1 MLHDR
6 AKIRILS
13 SRADGKKVKFN
24 LTDIER
30 KIIFSF
36 LSGNELSLISCPF
49 SGWGNENCDHAEDAG
64 VVCQG
69 PSGTQDCVSGCNL
82 TGGFFLDTNNG
93 CGKCS
98 IDCKTCSGNSENCTS
113 CPPETFLN
121 KTGNMTYNCV
131 SFCLERY
138 FPDPLTRSCMPCSQ
152 KCYNCEVSRDNCT
165 SCDANEFLR
174 QSKCVQKCQ
183 ENEMTLQGVDDIR
196 LVGANSTVEGRVE
209 VFHDGEWGTVCDD
222 SFDLN
227 DAHVICRQL
236 KLGKGVEAR
245 SRAKYGQGAGKILID
260 DLQCTG
266 TERNVKDCQ
275 MRAGKYA
282 CALVGVHDQKNPT
295 HFITSFFSGV
305 WMFV

>member
-1 MLHDR
+1 MYGAPTETNRGLT
-6 AKIRILS
+6 
-13 SRADGKKVKFN
+13 VKEIV
-24 LTDIER
+24 LIDI
-30 KIIFSF
+30 FFF
-36 LSGNELSLISCPF
+36 LLFSGNELSLISCQF

-69 PSGTQDCVSGCNL
+69 PSSTQDCLSVSDCDPKNGS
-82 TGGFFLDTNNG
+82 FLDSKNG

-98 IDCKTCSGNSENCTS
+98 INCATCSGNSENCTS
-113 CPPETFLN
+113 CLPGTFLN
-121 KTGNMTYNCV
+121 NTGNVTSNCV
-131 SFCLERY
+131 TFCLERY
-138 FPDPLTRSCMPCSQ
+138 FSDPVTRSCMPCD
-152 KCYNCEVSRDNCT
+152 KECYNCDVRRDNCT
-165 SCDANEFLR
+165 SCGANKFLR

-183 ENEMTLQGVDDIR
+183 DNEMTLQGVDDIR
-196 LVGANSTVEGRVE
+196 LVGANSSVEGRVE

-245 SRAKYGQGAGKILID
+245 SRAKYGQGTGKILID

-266 TERNVKDCQ
+266 TERNVKDCK

-282 CALVGVHDQKNPT
+282 CALIGVRDKKCV
-295 HFITSFFSGV
+295 FF
-305 WMFV
+305 